1 MNMKIVIL
9 DDHSLF
15 SEGLGKILEDN
26 FNNIELDIFN
36 SITNL
41 TLAELD
47 FNSYQLII
55 SDIELPGEDVFAFLT
70 KLKSDY
76 PNIPV
81 LVISMHNKLSVI
93 KKCKKLNIEGYILKD
108 DHEFIMEGINEI
120 LSGQEYYSE
129 KVTQTLNILNKKE
142 KLLTPKEEE
151 IIALLAKGKN
161 NHDIADEIFISYNT
175 IKTHRKNI
183 NRKLQ
188 LSTTAELIKYYY
200 NNYI

>member
-1 MNMKIVIL
+1 MKIVIL

-26 FNNIELDIFN
+26 FKDIELDIFN
-36 SITNL
+36 SIANL
-41 TLAELD
+41 TQAELD
-47 FNSYQLII
+47 FNTYQLII
-55 SDIELPGEDVFAFLT
+55 SDIELPGEDVFTLLA

-81 LVISMHNKLSVI
+81 LIISMHNKLSVI
-93 KKCKKLNIEGYILKD
+93 KKCKVLNIEGYILKD
-108 DHEFIMEGINEI
+108 DNEFIMEGINEI
-120 LSGQEYYSE
+120 LAGHEYYSE
-129 KVTQTLNILNKKE
+129 KVKQTLNILNKKE

-161 NHDIADEIFISYNT
+161 NHDIANEIFISYNT

-188 LSTTAELIKYYY
+188 LSTTADIIKYYY
-200 NNYI
+200 ENYI